1 LIDLPDHKDF
11 HQAFKRIEKSVKPL
25 IQDTYKMECGDSA
38 THYLWD
44 EDGMVLVMRMGRGI
58 KRQEFEVC
66 DFDVRQM

>member
-1 LIDLPDHKDF
+1 
-11 HQAFKRIEKSVKPL
+11 
-25 IQDTYKMECGDSA
+25 MECGDSA

-66 DFDVRQM
+66 DFDVRQRTIFWLQPDIYEPILFDNSRINAEAGLD